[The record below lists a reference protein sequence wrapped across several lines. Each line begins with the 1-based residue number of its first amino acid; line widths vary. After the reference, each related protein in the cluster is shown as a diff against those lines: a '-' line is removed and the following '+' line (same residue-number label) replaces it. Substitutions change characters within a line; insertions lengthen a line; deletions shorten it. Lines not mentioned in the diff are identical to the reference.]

1 MLMVI
6 FGEDEGKRHEEDIR
20 VPDNVLFISMGGSTR
35 MRSLRTF
42 IEWYTYNLCFFFGI
56 YYIE

>member
-6 FGEDEGKRHEEDIR
+6 FGEDEGKRHEEDIW
-20 VPDNVLFISMGGSTR
+20 VPDNVLFISMGGSTW

-42 IEWYTYNLCFFFGI
+42 IE
-56 YYIE
+56 

>member
-6 FGEDEGKRHEEDIR
+6 FGEDEGKRHEEDVR
-20 VPDNVLFISMGGSTR
+20 VPDNVLFISMSGSTR

-42 IEWYTYNLCFFFGI
+42 ISGTLTICAFFGI